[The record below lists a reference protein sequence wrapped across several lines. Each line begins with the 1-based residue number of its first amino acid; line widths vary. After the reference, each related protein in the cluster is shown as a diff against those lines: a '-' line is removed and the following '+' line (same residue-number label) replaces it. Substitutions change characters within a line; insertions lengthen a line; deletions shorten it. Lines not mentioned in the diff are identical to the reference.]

1 MKETNEEWTIVI
13 KPHAGLFDID
23 FREILQYRDLLMI
36 FIRRDLIGLYKQT
49 LLGPLWFFIQ
59 PILTTIV
66 YVVVYGGIMQQ
77 TTDNKPQILFYLSGI
92 VLWNYFSDCL
102 IATSN
107 TFITNAAIFGK
118 VYFPR
123 VILPLSKVISNL
135 LKMFIQLLLLV
146 VAYIVFLI
154 LHKYTFQVNLYI
166 LTLPLLVVIMAN
178 LGLGLGMIVTS
189 LTTKYRDL
197 QNLIVF
203 GVQLLM
209 FAAPI
214 IYPLSKFE
222 HTRFHIFF
230 VLNPVT
236 AVVETFRASVLGG
249 PVDLKMLGYSFTVSL
264 VLLIVGFLIF
274 NKVER
279 SFIDTV

>member
-1 MKETNEEWTIVI
+1 MWCLKLVV
-13 KPHAGLFDID
+13 
-23 FREILQYRDLLMI
+23 
-36 FIRRDLIGLYKQT
+36 
-49 LLGPLWFFIQ
+49 LWFFIQ

-66 YVVVYGGIMQQ
+66 YVIVYGGIMQQ
-77 TTDNKPQILFYLSGI
+77 KTDSKPQILFYLSGI
-92 VLWNYFSDCL
+92 VLWNYFADCL

-107 TFITNAAIFGK
+107 TFINNAAIFGK

-146 VAYIVFLI
+146 VAYAVFLI
-154 LHKYTFQVNLYI
+154 MHKFTFELNWYI
-166 LTLPLLVVIMAN
+166 LTLPLLIIIMAN

-203 GVQLLM
+203 GVQLMM

-249 PVDLKMLGYSFTVSL
+249 SVDLKLLAYSFVVSL
-264 VLLIVGFLIF
+264 VLLIAGFLIF